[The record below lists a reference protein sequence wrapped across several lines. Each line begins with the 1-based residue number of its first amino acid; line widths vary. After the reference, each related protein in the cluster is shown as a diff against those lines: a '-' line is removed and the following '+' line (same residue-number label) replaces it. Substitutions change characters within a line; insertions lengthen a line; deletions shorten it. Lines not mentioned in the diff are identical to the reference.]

1 MMKVQWKLVIS
12 SLVLALVL
20 GNVGNVTEAQVGAGL
35 ADLNGV
41 PEATLA
47 AMPGMTPAIAK
58 AFVAARPFPTIVEAN
73 AFLVGQKV
81 TPEQLAALYE
91 KAFVHVNLNT
101 AKAPE
106 ILLIPKI
113 ANRMTREF
121 EEYRPWKTMAQ
132 FDREIGKYVGAAE
145 TNRIKQYVFIP
156 LDLNT
161 ATDEQFQTIPGL
173 PANMLR
179 EFKEYRPWK
188 TMAQFDRE
196 IGKYVGA
203 DETNRLKKYV
213 FIPIDLNTA
222 TDDQIL
228 SIPGIARRM
237 TIEFKEY
244 RPWKT
249 KEQFDRE
256 IGKYVGPQET
266 ARLWRYVVIQ

>member
-1 MMKVQWKLVIS
+1 MTVMQRILAVS
-12 SLVLALVL
+12 SLVVALAM
-20 GNVGNVTEAQVGAGL
+20 GASTSAQVGQGL

-47 AMPGMTPAIAK
+47 TMPGLTPAIAK

-73 AFLVGQKV
+73 AFLTGQKL
-81 TPEQLAALYE
+81 TPEQLTALYE

-145 TNRIKQYVFIP
+145 TNRLKQYVFIP
-156 LDLNT
+156 LDLNA
-161 ATDEQFQTIPGL
+161 ATDDQFKTIPHL
-173 PANMLR
+173 ASNMLR

-188 TMAQFDRE
+188 TKAQFDRE
-196 IGKYVGA
+196 IGKYVG
-203 DETNRLKKYV
+203 DK
-213 FIPIDLNTA
+213 
-222 TDDQIL
+222 
-228 SIPGIARRM
+228 
-237 TIEFKEY
+237 
-244 RPWKT
+244 
-249 KEQFDRE
+249 
-256 IGKYVGPQET
+256 ET
-266 ARLWRYVVIQ
+266 ARLWRFMVIN